1 MSLIR
6 EVILSTIAADGTPH
20 LAPLGLISAG
30 GGEWIVAPFHPSTT
44 LENLR
49 SIPEAVANYV
59 DDVRIFAGCLTG
71 RRDWPLL
78 SSMQIRPPRLA
89 GALAHAELA
98 VIAVEEDALRPRFR
112 CRLCFEAM
120 HAPFRGFNRAQAA
133 VIEAAIL
140 LSRRHILPP
149 EKIAREIDILTVQV
163 EKTAG
168 EEEAIAWGWLMAAFR
183 QQ

>member
-20 LAPLGLISAG
+20 IAPLGLISAG
-30 GGEWIVAPFHPSTT
+30 TREWIAAPFYPSTT

-71 RRDWPLL
+71 RRNWPLL
-78 SSMQIRPPRLA
+78 PSAQIRPPRLA
-89 GALAHAELA
+89 GALAHAELT

-112 CRLCFEAM
+112 CRSCFEEM

-140 LSRRHILPP
+140 LSRRHMLPP
-149 EKIAREIDILTVQV
+149 EKISREIEVLRLQV
-163 EKTAG
+163 EKTSSA
-168 EEEAIAWGWLMAAFR
+168 EEAIAWEWLMAAF
-183 QQ
+183 QQQ

>member
-1 MSLIR
+1 MSLVR

-30 GGEWIVAPFHPSTT
+30 AREWIVAPFYPSKT

-49 SIPEAVANYV
+49 SIPE
-59 DDVRIFAGCLTG
+59 LT
-71 RRDWPLL
+71 
-78 SSMQIRPPRLA
+78 
-89 GALAHAELA
+89 

-112 CRLCFEAM
+112 CRLCFEEM

-140 LSRRHILPP
+140 LSRRHMLPR
-149 EKIAREIDILTVQV
+149 EKIAREIEVLRLQV
-163 EKTAG
+163 KKTSGA
-168 EEEAIAWGWLMAAFR
+168 EEAIAWDWLMAAF
-183 QQ
+183 QE